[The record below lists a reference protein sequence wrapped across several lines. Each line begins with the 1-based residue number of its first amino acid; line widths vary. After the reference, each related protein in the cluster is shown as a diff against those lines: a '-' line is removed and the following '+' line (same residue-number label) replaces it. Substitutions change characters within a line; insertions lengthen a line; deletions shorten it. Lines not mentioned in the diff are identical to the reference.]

1 LKGANLNENWR
12 NTWYG
17 ESSGCYVLKRSQE
30 FFQEYEAEQK
40 TKQKNVVFGSA
51 NTILLAKQGYAVDGT
66 TEGVTE
72 NVVEDKS
79 SDNWPKY
86 YI

>member
-40 TKQKNVVFGSA
+40 TKQKMLF
-51 NTILLAKQGYAVDGT
+51 L
-66 TEGVTE
+66 GVPTPFFWQ
-72 NVVEDKS
+72 NRAMLWMAQLK
-79 SDNWPKY
+79 
-86 YI
+86 